1 MADPFTLQEAN
12 IDKIRVQFT
21 VIYPHEL
28 STTVISM
35 KIDNFLDM
43 FDLY

>member
-1 MADPFTLQEAN
+1 M
-12 IDKIRVQFT
+12 VQFT
-21 VIYPHEL
+21 VIYPHKL

-43 FDLY
+43 FSIEISDKYDPSLLIVN